1 VGALVRMRGVSVIE
15 DPELPSLL
23 LAKGDCRPTI
33 YPISGDGPRHI
44 SNRSPARNRN
54 CRRYGGQREL
64 TSATLIDPAHLQVE
78 GTVTCDAPALFVDIF
93 LELRQRGG
101 IFGFRSGFDS
111 TFLNTCDVTP
121 TALSIL
127 VTGGPFHPGAA
138 LFDAFAFACDETQ
151 CADDRSFGTVR
162 IRR

>member
-1 VGALVRMRGVSVIE
+1 MRGAPVIE

-23 LAKGDCRPTI
+23 LAKGTI
-33 YPISGDGPRHI
+33 DRRSIRFLATVLAISLIGLQPGTATADVTEV
-44 SNRSPARNRN
+44 NV
-54 CRRYGGQREL
+54 EL

>member
-1 VGALVRMRGVSVIE
+1 MRRIILATVLAI
-15 DPELPSLL
+15 SLIGL
-23 LAKGDCRPTI
+23 QPGTATADVTEV
-33 YPISGDGPRHI
+33 
-44 SNRSPARNRN
+44 NV
-54 CRRYGGQREL
+54 EL

-121 TALSIL
+121 TAFSIL
-127 VTGGPFHPGAA
+127 VTGGPFHPGPA

-151 CADDRSFGTVR
+151 CADGRSLETVR

>member
-1 VGALVRMRGVSVIE
+1 LRILNCLACYSPRGTVDRRSIRFLATVLAISLIGLQPGTATADVREVNV
-15 DPELPSLL
+15 
-23 LAKGDCRPTI
+23 
-33 YPISGDGPRHI
+33 
-44 SNRSPARNRN
+44 
-54 CRRYGGQREL
+54 EL